1 MLIAGIPEPSK
12 VERFWALQMFLFIL
26 EFSQIQ
32 NEESSLRRFGD
43 LESECTH
50 IECRASYEVGLGY
63 KAGRVRR

>member
-26 EFSQIQ
+26 EFTQIQ
-32 NEESSLRRFGD
+32 NEESSLRGLGD

-50 IECRASYEVGLGY
+50 IECRASYEVVLGY